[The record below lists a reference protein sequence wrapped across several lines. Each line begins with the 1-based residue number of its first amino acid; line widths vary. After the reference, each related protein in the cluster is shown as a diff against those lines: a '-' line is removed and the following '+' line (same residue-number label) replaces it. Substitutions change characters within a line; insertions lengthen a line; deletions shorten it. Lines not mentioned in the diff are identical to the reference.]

1 MRLPSLFLAISAYAF
16 AQCGTIVINPLTGFW
31 DCTGTSGVVSTLD
44 FSGVTS
50 GTNTTAAMVVGSGST
65 LATTG
70 TGTITATSLGSALA
84 ANYPTWIKCTVTD
97 STTNL
102 VVSGTGC
109 TAATIAKAG
118 ALTQNIPLFALPAK
132 GYVHNYRIKTS
143 TQFAGTATL
152 LSGLGTTGSTDLFL
166 VSATGYNLK
175 TAVSNTQISTS
186 LPLVAG
192 SDTAAATNVV
202 LSLTATTDNI
212 TSINA
217 GAVDV
222 WVMTSTLP

>member
-1 MRLPSLFLAISAYAF
+1 MRQLIVFLAFSASAF
-16 AQCGTIVINPLTGFW
+16 AQCGTLIINPLTGFW
-31 DCTGTSGVVSTLD
+31 DCTGTSGVVSTLG
-44 FSGVTS
+44 FNSITS
-50 GTNTTAAMVVGSGST
+50 GTNTAAAMVVDSGAS
-65 LATTG
+65 LAATG

-84 ANYPTWIKCTVTD
+84 ANYPTWIKCTVTN

-109 TAATIAKAG
+109 TSATIAKAG
-118 ALTQNIPLFALPAK
+118 ALTQTIPLFVLPAK

-143 TQFAGTATL
+143 TAFGGTATL
-152 LSGLGTTGSTDLFL
+152 TSGLGTTAATDLFL

-175 TAVSNTQISTS
+175 TAVSNTQITTAQA
-186 LPLVAG
+186 LVTG
-192 SDTAAATNVV
+192 SDTAASTSVV

-212 TSINA
+212 SSINA
-217 GAVDV
+217 GVVDV

>member
-1 MRLPSLFLAISAYAF
+1 MRLLILLLAISASAL
-16 AQCGTIVINPLTGFW
+16 AQCGTIVVNPLTGFW
-31 DCTGTSGVVSTLD
+31 DCTGTSGVVSTLA
-44 FSGVTS
+44 FSGLTS
-50 GTNTTAAMVVGSGST
+50 GTNTAAAMVVDTGAS
-65 LATTG
+65 LAATG

-84 ANYPTWIKCTVTD
+84 ANYPTWIKCTVTN

-118 ALTQNIPLFALPAK
+118 ALTQTIPLFALPAK

-143 TQFAGTATL
+143 TQFAGPTTL
-152 LSGLGTTGSTDLFL
+152 LAGLGTTGSTDLFL
-166 VSATGYNLK
+166 VSSTGYNLK
-175 TAVSNTQISTS
+175 TAVSNTQITTS

-192 SDTAAATNVV
+192 SDTAAASNVV
-202 LSLTATTDNI
+202 LSLTTTIDNI
-212 TSINA
+212 TTINA